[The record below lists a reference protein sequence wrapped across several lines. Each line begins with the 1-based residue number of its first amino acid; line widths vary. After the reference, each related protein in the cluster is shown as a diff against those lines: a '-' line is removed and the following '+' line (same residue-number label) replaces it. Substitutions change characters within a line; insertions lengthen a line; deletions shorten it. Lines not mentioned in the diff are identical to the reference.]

1 MARSYQSET
10 ISADDR
16 ERKSNKLELENT
28 LNLPIIIYFLSS
40 LSVYFSM
47 NLFYSVSGYLMST
60 SNINLVLFSFIKLEL
75 KTLI

>member
-60 SNINLVLFSFIKLEL
+60 SNINLGLFSFIKLEL